1 MMDTIVLKV
10 IKLRI
15 FHCSQPQISVHQAKL
30 DAELPNAAERS
41 RNPAMLH
48 ETLKYFAIFH

>member
-48 ETLKYFAIFH
+48 ETLKYFATFH